1 METQERIVNMSE
13 LEELEKIVKDA
24 QARIAE
30 LKAPMQL
37 ATMCTIKPLRL
48 PRFVNEDSRENAW
61 FSEGCYYDRDAWLHF
76 LELGKMIH
84 NQPGRFEARGSGQIN
99 PFYVDNTG
107 IGRRKVKKIS
117 DLTGTEARISAEM
130 LDEMIAVYNKY
141 MVMLHKTVELK
152 DVSGNIRKVPVIT
165 NDL

>member
-1 METQERIVNMSE
+1 METQERVINISE
-13 LEELEKIVKDA
+13 LEELEKIVKEA

-30 LKAPMQL
+30 LKAPTQL
-37 ATMCTIKPLRL
+37 VTACAVKPLGL
-48 PRFVNEDSRENAW
+48 PFFNNHDSRENA
-61 FSEGCYYDRDAWLHF
+61 YLDKRHYDREAWSHF

-84 NQPGRFEARGSGQIN
+84 NQPGQFVARGFNYRN
-99 PFYVDNTG
+99 PFYTD
-107 IGRRKVKKIS
+107 ICSASRRKVRKIS

-165 NDL
+165 SDL